1 LKQAIAAF
9 AALLA
14 LGVGSASA
22 QSYSYGPGYYG
33 ARPYDP
39 GLPPPE
45 IIRIVRA
52 AGFSP
57 MNGMMRRGRF
67 FVIPAVANDGGQ
79 VRVIVDAYAGD
90 IVRVRPMLAYGPY
103 GAPPPYDPRSAGV
116 PPSYDPRIAGVPP
129 GYGEP
134 PPNYGPGVPGRD
146 HAPGATGDDYAPGA
160 GTQRATPPAHATPNP
175 KLANVPPVIPPV
187 ARTPIPRPRP
197 NVATVAA
204 PPADTGTP
212 AAPAAPAKSNGT
224 AGGTSE
230 VPEAPPAPIK
240 TKPATPLVPVAP
252 LD

>member
-1 LKQAIAAF
+1 M
-9 AALLA
+9 LA
-14 LGVGSASA
+14 LGAGSAIA
-22 QSYSYGPGYYG
+22 QPYYYGPGYYG
-33 ARPYDP
+33 ARAYDA

-67 FVIPAVANDGGQ
+67 FVIPAVARDGGQ

-90 IVRVRPMLAYGPY
+90 IVRVRPILAYGPY
-103 GAPPPYDPRSAGV
+103 GAPT
-116 PPSYDPRIAGVPP
+116 YDPRIAGVPP
-129 GYGEP
+129 GYGEM

-146 HAPGATGDDYAPGA
+146 RGPGIAGEDFAPGA
-160 GTQRATPPAHATPNP
+160 GPDVQHGTPPAHAVPNP
-175 KLANVPPVIPPV
+175 KLANAPPAAPPVK
-187 ARTPIPRPRP
+187 RTPVPRPRP
-197 NVATVAA
+197 NVATVDA

-212 AAPAAPAKSNGT
+212 AAPTAPAKSNGT
-224 AGGTSE
+224 ASGASE